1 MQFDSALVTARE
13 ILAEYGAHGDLA
25 LAYQLRPFDHQVY
38 FDATPNV
45 GTRDVQGAP
54 IVRTW
59 TTFDEEAVG
68 ERVRRDRPRRWAWSA
83 TRSER
88 LGRVPNRVP
97 KTRKS
102 GTPRRT

>member
-68 ERVRRDRPRRWAWSA
+68 ERVFAEIARVAGLGPRPA
-83 TRSER
+83 
-88 LGRVPNRVP
+88 PN
-97 KTRKS
+97 
-102 GTPRRT
+102 G